1 MNRPMEDRLRAAFD
15 AKTSQVTEGS
25 LSRSASELDGGVDE
39 PDGESL
45 GAPAA
50 WHPRGPARWFKPV
63 AAAAAIAAIAGG
75 VYVGTNR
82 PGTSGVPLSAS
93 SSARTG
99 ASGFATTGVQPP
111 PLAPTGT
118 SASPSPGTHSTS
130 GTSVPGPAS
139 VREAPRAEIP
149 WPQVGP
155 GWTAAVWST
164 GAGPSSA
171 GMLYLVGP
179 SGTRYAVG
187 QVGAGTQ
194 VADITADGRRILT
207 SYSVDGTLRVDSVG
221 DWDVAAGS
229 VRNVPLS
236 HTAAFARYTKPSAQ
250 ALLLQVD
257 DGASVHLERRGFDGS
272 LQLRYPDVPGFYGG
286 LGPLVTADGRDL
298 VLGTTTGMVVVGN
311 AQGGL
316 VRTLPPPAG
325 NSRCTPVSWWADG
338 RVLASCE
345 TTSPATPVSNLWL
358 YPLSGAPASQLTRA
372 PAPGSPFGYMRAW
385 AFSRGTLVQGVPPC
399 GVGPLGLL
407 TPSGTAEHVT
417 LNLPR
422 GDGGPDPVAVVG
434 DTAYLTV
441 ASSCGG
447 GGAPSRG
454 LIAYDLV
461 ASTSRILLGP
471 GANGGTV
478 VGAVVI
484 DPTR

>member
-1 MNRPMEDRLRAAFD
+1 M
-15 AKTSQVTEGS
+15 
-25 LSRSASELDGGVDE
+25 
-39 PDGESL
+39 
-45 GAPAA
+45 
-50 WHPRGPARWFKPV
+50 
-63 AAAAAIAAIAGG
+63 
-75 VYVGTNR
+75 
-82 PGTSGVPLSAS
+82 
-93 SSARTG
+93 
-99 ASGFATTGVQPP
+99 
-111 PLAPTGT
+111 
-118 SASPSPGTHSTS
+118 
-130 GTSVPGPAS
+130 PGPAS

-149 WPQVGP
+149 WAQVGP
-155 GWTAAVWST
+155 GWTAAVWSA

-207 SYSVDGTLRVDSVG
+207 TYSVDGTVDSVG

-229 VRNVPLS
+229 VRNVPLIPAKT
-236 HTAAFARYTKPSAQ
+236 TAAHYTKPSAQ
-250 ALLLQVD
+250 ALLLYVA
-257 DGASVHLERRGFDGS
+257 DGAPSHLERRGFDGS
-272 LQLRYPDVPGFYGG
+272 LQLRYPDVPGSYEG
-286 LGPLVTADGRDL
+286 LLVTADGRDL
-298 VLGTTTGMVVVGN
+298 VLETSTGMVVVGN
-311 AQGGL
+311 AQGRL

-325 NSRCTPVSWWADG
+325 TSRCGPVSWWADG
-338 RVLASCE
+338 RVLARCD
-345 TTSPATPVSNLWL
+345 TTSLVTPVSEVSNLWL

-372 PAPGSPFGYMRAW
+372 PAPGSPLGYMRAW

-422 GDGGPDPVAVVG
+422 GSYDPDGGPDPVAVVG